1 MEPCLFI
8 FFLEFLLLAQSSH
21 SVVVT
26 DWTNLKPSPIHTAWL
41 KTFWMRV
48 DVMLYGWK
56 KAREK
61 STWYRLLETLVDSS
75 VPNVFLKSLF
85 AGFSSSFWPITLSQ
99 FEELL
104 LDDPE
109 VDAIAAP
116 AGLLVDTDL
125 RM

>member
-1 MEPCLFI
+1 
-8 FFLEFLLLAQSSH
+8 
-21 SVVVT
+21 
-26 DWTNLKPSPIHTAWL
+26 
-41 KTFWMRV
+41 MRLDV
-48 DVMLYGWK
+48 VMLYGWK

-61 STWYRLLETLVDSS
+61 KHLVQVSQD
-75 VPNVFLKSLF
+75 PCGFLYSKAVSESLF
-85 AGFSSSFWPITLSQ
+85 AGFSSSFWPIILCQ

>member
-1 MEPCLFI
+1 MEK
-8 FFLEFLLLAQSSH
+8 S
-21 SVVVT
+21 
-26 DWTNLKPSPIHTAWL
+26 K
-41 KTFWMRV
+41 R
-48 DVMLYGWK
+48 K
-56 KAREK
+56 KAPGTGILRPLQIPLFQSCFSK
-61 STWYRLLETLVDSS
+61 S
-75 VPNVFLKSLF
+75 FLPVSQ
-85 AGFSSSFWPITLSQ
+85 AVCFWPIPLSQ

>member
-1 MEPCLFI
+1 
-8 FFLEFLLLAQSSH
+8 
-21 SVVVT
+21 
-26 DWTNLKPSPIHTAWL
+26 
-41 KTFWMRV
+41 MRV

-61 STWYRLLETLVDSS
+61 KHLVQVSRD
-75 VPNVFLKSLF
+75 PCGFLYSKAVSESPF

-125 RM
+125 GSGGR

>member
-1 MEPCLFI
+1 
-8 FFLEFLLLAQSSH
+8 
-21 SVVVT
+21 
-26 DWTNLKPSPIHTAWL
+26 
-41 KTFWMRV
+41 
-48 DVMLYGWK
+48 MLYGWK

-61 STWYRLLETLVDSS
+61 STWHRFLETLVDSS
-75 VPNVFLKSLF
+75 VPNVFLKVFLPVSQ
-85 AGFSSSFWPITLSQ
+85 AVFWPITLSQ

>member
-1 MEPCLFI
+1 ME
-8 FFLEFLLLAQSSH
+8 
-21 SVVVT
+21 
-26 DWTNLKPSPIHTAWL
+26 
-41 KTFWMRV
+41 
-48 DVMLYGWK
+48 K
-56 KAREK
+56 KKQEKK
-61 STWYRLLETLVDSS
+61 STWYRFLETLADSS
-75 VPNVFLKSLF
+75 IPKLFLKVCV
-85 AGFSSSFWPITLSQ
+85 GFSSSFWPISLSQ

>member
-1 MEPCLFI
+1 
-8 FFLEFLLLAQSSH
+8 
-21 SVVVT
+21 
-26 DWTNLKPSPIHTAWL
+26 
-41 KTFWMRV
+41 
-48 DVMLYGWK
+48 MLSCSMDGK
-56 KAREK
+56 KQEKK
-61 STWYRLLETLVDSS
+61 STWYRYLETLADSS
-75 VPNVFLKSLF
+75 IPKLFLKVFLPISQAVF
-85 AGFSSSFWPITLSQ
+85 CFWPIPLSQ